1 MYLSIRNFNIPPTAP
16 SQPQEFLNCRMSN
29 CLQDDKN
36 WCSNALIPGHTWK
49 KTAIF
54 SQLKVKWNSN
64 LPQIGNYKLPPAV
77 VLLEQKGGNISLQFA
92 KFFECFYL
100 TNLRNSV
107 SPGVRMFLAE
117 FIKICKVWSSGV
129 KMKLKDSLHS
139 HTFSVILLRRNVF
152 LRNSVYVSG
161 TMLIITFFSYK
172 GLKSMDTR
180 SYTVKVIIAFLVVF

>member
-1 MYLSIRNFNIPPTAP
+1 M
-16 SQPQEFLNCRMSN
+16 
-29 CLQDDKN
+29 
-36 WCSNALIPGHTWK
+36 
-49 KTAIF
+49 
-54 SQLKVKWNSN
+54 
-64 LPQIGNYKLPPAV
+64 
-77 VLLEQKGGNISLQFA
+77 
-92 KFFECFYL
+92 

-152 LRNSVYVSG
+152 LRNSVYVSD

-172 GLKSMDTR
+172 VLQSMDTR
-180 SYTVKVIIAFLVVF
+180 GYKVKVIIAFLVVFWSLNDVLLKHPTILIFRCILPKFPVFRMDKWTCFCTCMRLYDNF